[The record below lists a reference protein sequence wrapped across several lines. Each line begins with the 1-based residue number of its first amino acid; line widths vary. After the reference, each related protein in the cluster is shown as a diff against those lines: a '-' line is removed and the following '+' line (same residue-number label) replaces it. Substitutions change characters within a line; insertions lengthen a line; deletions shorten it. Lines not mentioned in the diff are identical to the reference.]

1 MVTLKDE
8 LNGLKADFVSLQNF
22 LKEKITSIEFK
33 INDIENKMC
42 VEYFASKNEV
52 VSSSTIV
59 QELDNQTRNIVE
71 ELMWESTLSQ
81 SALRVRELFKDSNAR
96 EKFLRCCLE
105 LVLEKDEQYR
115 KMAGTLFGHL
125 ISQNIIN
132 QTNLFNSLSPVLLVI
147 ENSNNYNTKMWCNLT
162 EILLPMI
169 MDSHIKLL
177 QVQRKAQTILK
188 QEYYREFLDHL
199 CCAVESSR
207 KHKFKP
213 KSMEALTTPLAQ
225 STTFVAPA
233 TVGGAIACDKRDFS
247 AELADE
253 CAGDLQN
260 LYDVESMSKFKPCFD
275 NLPLDDP
282 RPPKYDIEGLVNNLA
297 PNNVDEAVKQLRLVE
312 MAELKTAIEELIDQ
326 GVQKEPEQR
335 LLIGSVLASAV
346 GAKVFDGKLVVIAAC
361 KSIFKVQRLIVNQNT
376 RVSTC
381 AAFVDMLLPLFG
393 EHHLKF
399 GQLSAVASMAL
410 PEETKTI
417 FLWFMERALNEKGLS
432 EATST
437 MQPSAVTVKLM
448 KRMRKFM
455 GKSAAAPRTD
465 DEQEE
470 IGDALTISDSKAV
483 AAAAAMVPRGRL
495 SPMRSERRDLMRQ
508 YAAPAAAQSSALAA
522 PPAKHKPDVGVE
534 DQSEHEKFLNL
545 KRQKL
550 LKERIENAG
559 DKMDVKID
567 DLLNDP
573 NKKLQDGDLGGDP
586 QLRADVQKAEGE
598 QAPTKQPENLPS
610 SAIKEKMQEIIEH
623 LMETGNL
630 EECVSTVKETFN
642 E

>member
-8 LNGLKADFVSLQNF
+8 LNGLKADFLSLQNF

-42 VEYFASKNEV
+42 VEYFTAKNEV
-52 VSSSTIV
+52 SSPTIV
-59 QELDNQTRNIVE
+59 QELDNQTRNIIE

-125 ISQNIIN
+125 INQNIIN
-132 QTNLFNSLSPVLLVI
+132 QTNVFNSLSSVLLVI
-147 ENSNNYNTKMWCNLT
+147 ENSNNYNTKMWRNLT

-233 TVGGAIACDKRDFS
+233 AIATVTCDKRDYG

-260 LYDVESMSKFKPCFD
+260 LYDIESMSKFKPCFD
-275 NLPLDDP
+275 NLPLDDH
-282 RPPKYDIEGLVNNLA
+282 RPPKYDIERLVNNLA

-346 GAKVFDGKLVVIAAC
+346 GAKVFDGKLVVGAAC

-393 EHHLKF
+393 ERYLKF
-399 GQLSAVASMAL
+399 GQLSAVASMSL

-432 EATST
+432 ETTSAV
-437 MQPSAVTVKLM
+437 QPSAVTAKLM

-455 GKSAAAPRTD
+455 GKSGAAVRTD

-470 IGDALTISDSKAV
+470 MGDAPTVSESKAV
-483 AAAAAMVPRGRL
+483 AAAAAMAPRNRV
-495 SPMRSERRDLMRQ
+495 SPMRSERRDPGRQ
-508 YAAPAAAQSSALAA
+508 YAAPAQSSAMPA
-522 PPAKHKPDVGVE
+522 PAKHEPDVE

-545 KRQKL
+545 KRKKL

-573 NKKLQDGDLGGDP
+573 TKRLQDGDLGGDP
-586 QLRADVQKAEGE
+586 QQRPDNQKPEGE

-623 LMETGNL
+623 LMETGNM